1 MPDVRT
7 SIARTQRGSTA
18 SNKPETT
25 IHREERMKIAVCGAG
40 AAGAYAVKR
49 LRLDLPEA
57 EILLF
62 DAVEAGFYAK
72 MRLPEYVAGT
82 LPREKLILSSPEQM
96 AEWGA
101 ELHLGEPV
109 TAVDPAAHKL
119 ATAAG
124 EYSWDVLVLAVGAHA
139 FVPPVPGLA
148 GPRVH
153 VLRELPDAD
162 ALVALCEPGLEVAVI
177 GGGLLGL
184 EAACSLRKR
193 GLAVSIVEA
202 APRLLPLQM
211 NEEESAALLANFTNA
226 GFKVFT
232 GAAVERFD
240 GPAERLHLKDGTE
253 IPASFVLVSAGI
265 RANLGLAKDAG
276 LVCNRGI
283 VVDAA
288 LRTSAP
294 DVYAIGDCAELN
306 GTVIGLWLA
315 SKDQGEAVADI
326 IAGKIAEMPPKT
338 YRPKPKLPAF

>member
-1 MPDVRT
+1 
-7 SIARTQRGSTA
+7 
-18 SNKPETT
+18 
-25 IHREERMKIAVCGAG
+25 MKIAVCGAG
-40 AAGAYAVKR
+40 AAGSYAVKR
-49 LRLDLPEA
+49 LRLNLPEA

-62 DAVEAGFYAK
+62 DAAPVGFYAK

-96 AEWGA
+96 AEWGV

-109 TAVDPAAHKL
+109 TSIEPAAHKL
-119 ATAAG
+119 ATVAG
-124 EYSWDVLVLAVGAHA
+124 EYAWDVLVLAVGAHA
-139 FVPPVPGLA
+139 FVPPVPGLQA
-148 GPRVH
+148 SPRVH

-162 ALVALCEPGLEVAVI
+162 ALVALCEPGKNAAVI

-184 EAACSLRKR
+184 EAACALQKR
-193 GLAVSIVEA
+193 GLAVSIIEA

-211 NEEESAALLANFTNA
+211 NEEESAALLGNFTNA
-226 GFKVFT
+226 GYKVFT

-240 GPAERLHLKDGTE
+240 GDAALLHLKEGTTV
-253 IPASFVLVSAGI
+253 PASLVLVSAGI
-265 RANLGLAKDAG
+265 RANLELATKAG
-276 LVCNRGI
+276 LTCNRGI

-294 DVYAIGDCAELN
+294 DIYAVGDCAELD
-306 GTVIGLWLA
+306 GKVIGLWLA

-326 IAGKIAEMPPKT
+326 IAGKIDAMPPKV